1 MNYTEGLDAEEQY
14 PSEAAALV
22 ERGFGALKMRLGG
35 LPMARGLAA
44 AAAVRDAVGPGVLL
58 MVDGNGAYSLSEA
71 IQVGRGLEAL
81 NLYSFDEPLP
91 QPNYT
96 AYEILTDKLDIAVAA
111 GEALGSRGAFKAVLM
126 HHSISIVPPDG
137 SL

>member
-81 NLYSFDEPLP
+81 DLY
-91 QPNYT
+91 
-96 AYEILTDKLDIAVAA
+96 
-111 GEALGSRGAFKAVLM
+111 
-126 HHSISIVPPDG
+126 
-137 SL
+137 